1 MRVQG
6 RNARKLFYYMTGT
19 ANCLNVLCGTVHY
32 VGTLASDGSVF
43 DSSRE
48 RGEPF
53 TFTLG
58 TGTHALQ
65 QHRMPDLI
73 TAA

>member
-1 MRVQG
+1 M
-6 RNARKLFYYMTGT
+6 
-19 ANCLNVLCGTVHY
+19 LCGAVHY

-58 TGTHALQ
+58 TGTLTLAN
-65 QHRMPDLI
+65 I
-73 TAA
+73 

>member
-1 MRVQG
+1 MKYIEVSPMDWR
-6 RNARKLFYYMTGT
+6 GT
-19 ANCLNVLCGTVHY
+19 ISALSASCGAVHY

-58 TGTHALQ
+58 TGTFAVQ
-65 QHRMPDLI
+65 ERSSIKFM
-73 TAA
+73 TCV

>member
-1 MRVQG
+1 MLKEMLVAGRGDVPGRGARV
-6 RNARKLFYYMTGT
+6 T
-19 ANCLNVLCGTVHY
+19 AHY
-32 VGTLASDGSVF
+32 VGTLEDGQVF

-58 TGTHALQ
+58 AHAVILCFATGIFGCNLGGEGG
-65 QHRMPDLI
+65 
-73 TAA
+73 